1 MHKDK
6 AGLDED
12 RILGSLDVGTY
23 AVHDHN
29 KINYNEEYAFQNAE
43 CCVHVLRDMKKVV
56 DNLEHEWAKQMIGL
70 FVRENH
76 RRREQNE
83 LDYGYISLEYDS
95 SICLGYL
102 ENTEDEEKYYAETEA
117 ALLKRLKE
125 YKENYLM
132 WACNE
137 KIPFS
142 NNVSERSLRSS
153 KTKMKGSGQFSN
165 IETGHRHGMNSM
177 HLIKRAL
184 EHQPVTLDEM
194 KKYEADND

>member
-1 MHKDK
+1 MIDTKRACLRFYGDEKTAYYQAHMHKDK

-12 RILGSLDVGTY
+12 RILGSLDAGTY
-23 AVHDHN
+23 VVHDHN

-43 CCVHVLRDMKKVV
+43 CYVHVLRDMKKVV

-102 ENTEDEEKYYAETEA
+102 ENTEDEEKILCGNRSGAAET
-117 ALLKRLKE
+117 
-125 YKENYLM
+125 
-132 WACNE
+132 
-137 KIPFS
+137 
-142 NNVSERSLRSS
+142 
-153 KTKMKGSGQFSN
+153 
-165 IETGHRHGMNSM
+165 IEGIQRELSDVGMQ
-177 HLIKRAL
+177 R
-184 EHQPVTLDEM
+184 EDTVQQ
-194 KKYEADND
+194 